1 MSYRFKVFFYA
12 RKNYIDK
19 NWEISLMVRLMLDGQ
34 KTQFSSHL
42 KVDPGLWNSKLNMAK
57 GDSTAAV

>member
-19 NWEISLMVRLMLDGQ
+19 NGEISVMV
-34 KTQFSSHL
+34 FY
-42 KVDPGLWNSKLNMAK
+42 NSI
-57 GDSTAAV
+57 